1 MLHKRHARSRDI
13 PGGRRNR
20 RRTLLSAKA
29 ERAKTDN
36 GRNFRPGSSVTET
49 NLRTRLGQALSRHDA
64 FGHSK
69 NSATEK
75 RRRPQRRGRAS
86 LRSTRSGCVRRGEH
100 STVRARIT
108 SRKDWIDRQVADEL
122 TTSSRPERSPASH
135 RQLSPLPHYGR
146 AATGHEP
153 VHRHRSS

>member
-36 GRNFRPGSSVTET
+36 GRNFRPVSSVTET
-49 NLRTRLGQALSRHDA
+49 DLRTRLGQALSRHDA

-86 LRSTRSGCVRRGEH
+86 LRSTRSGCVCTGELGG
-100 STVRARIT
+100 T
-108 SRKDWIDRQVADEL
+108 SPYYLR
-122 TTSSRPERSPASH
+122 ER
-135 RQLSPLPHYGR
+135 L
-146 AATGHEP
+146 
-153 VHRHRSS
+153 

>member
-13 PGGRRNR
+13 PGGRRNG

-36 GRNFRPGSSVTET
+36 GRSFRPVSSVTQT
-49 NLRTRLGQALSRHDA
+49 DQRTRLGQALSRHDA

-86 LRSTRSGCVRRGEH
+86 LRSTRSGCVRRGEQ
-100 STVRARIT
+100 STMPARIT
-108 SRKDWIDRQVADEL
+108 SRKDWIDRQVVDEL

-135 RQLSPLPHYGR
+135 RQLSPLPHYSPPPTYR
-146 AATGHEP
+146 ESIH
-153 VHRHRSS
+153 